1 MPLTKKAKAK
11 AKAIAKARG
20 RASCTHDSPNDEYE
34 FQPPMNDS
42 ELQDQA
48 KAKVSAT
55 HVSSGDETKAKA
67 NAKARAPAT
76 HDSSDDEYSFEELK
90 KINENVDKISED
102 FNKNKVSYTSRL

>member
-48 KAKVSAT
+48 KAKYLLPMYLQVMKLRPRPMLKPELLLPMTLQMMNT
-55 HVSSGDETKAKA
+55 HLRS
-67 NAKARAPAT
+67 
-76 HDSSDDEYSFEELK
+76 
-90 KINENVDKISED
+90 
-102 FNKNKVSYTSRL
+102 